1 MVDVAGIYR
10 IRAHKL
16 ENSVGFAGAVSR
28 LASLKT
34 GGRGGWRRA
43 LKKRELEAPR
53 QARNVVE
60 RTPSTGAAEP
70 GRRNRCWLWLNV
82 AMTGL
87 WVALLLSVVAYAVVE
102 GEMAM
107 AQLDDLALV
116 ATYSLSP

>member
-1 MVDVAGIYR
+1 M
-10 IRAHKL
+10 
-16 ENSVGFAGAVSR
+16 GFAGAVSL

-34 GGRGGWRRA
+34 GGRGGRRRA
-43 LKKRELEAPR
+43 LEKRELEAPR
-53 QARNVVE
+53 RARNGTE
-60 RTPSTGAAEP
+60 RTSTTGAAEP
-70 GRRNRCWLWLNV
+70 GRRNRYWLWLNI